1 MEIENYE
8 AILNTF
14 VKMDISQLENLILV
28 ATMLKNSKET
38 TYQKDVEEL
47 RELIDDIRANYPDKH
62 LYITTDPEYGN
73 DEIDLIQSKKI
84 FVIAS
89 NKT

>member
-14 VKMDISQLENLILV
+14 VNMDISQLENLILV
-28 ATMLKNSKET
+28 ATMLKDSKKKMYDE
-38 TYQKDVEEL
+38 DVEEL
-47 RELIDDIRANYPDKH
+47 RELIKSIRADYPDRH

-73 DEIDLIQSKKI
+73 DEIDLIQSKNI

-89 NKT
+89 NKA